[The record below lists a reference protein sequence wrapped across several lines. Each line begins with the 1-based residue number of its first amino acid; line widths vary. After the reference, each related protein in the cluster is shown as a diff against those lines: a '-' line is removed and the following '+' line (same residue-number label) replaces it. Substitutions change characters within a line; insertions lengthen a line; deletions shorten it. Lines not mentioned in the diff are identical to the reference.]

1 MALSKEKAINR
12 IYDEL
17 LRKFGS
23 QHWWPGDSPL
33 EIIVG
38 AVLTQNTNWQNVE
51 RAIVNLKK
59 EKALSLKALKLI
71 NIKRLAGLIRSSG
84 YYNIKAKRLKNLI
97 NFIFCEYSGSLK
109 KMFDDSTEVLREKLL
124 AVNGIGKETADSILL
139 YGGGKPVFVV
149 DAYTKRVFSR
159 LGIVQKSSG
168 YDEIQNIFYKNL
180 KKDVRLYNEYHAL
193 IVNLGKN
200 ICKVRPA
207 CEICPLKGVTIGNCQ
222 LA

>member
-193 IVNLGKN
+193 IVSLGKN
-200 ICKVRPA
+200 ICKVKPA